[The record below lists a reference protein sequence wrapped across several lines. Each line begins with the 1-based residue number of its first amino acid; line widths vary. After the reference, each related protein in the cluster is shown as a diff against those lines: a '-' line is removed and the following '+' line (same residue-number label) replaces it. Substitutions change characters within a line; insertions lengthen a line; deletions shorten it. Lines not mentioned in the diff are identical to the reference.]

1 MKAYPSITGQIQNLP
16 IYAFDK
22 LDGSNI
28 RGEWS
33 RKKGF
38 YKFGTRT
45 RLVDETDPVFKDAP
59 ELLRTK
65 YEKDLS
71 DIFRKER
78 YDSAVC
84 FFEYHG
90 PSSFVGIHKP
100 DEAHTVTLFDVAPYK
115 RGILEPGEY
124 MDLFGHLDI
133 AKLLYRGN
141 PNSDFIASVKEGRLE
156 GLTFEGVI
164 CKAKNPKRTPA
175 PVMFKVKNLA
185 WIQRLREFCA
195 GDEKKFNELL

>member
-1 MKAYPSITGQIQNLP
+1 MKAYPSIDGHIQNLP

-45 RLVDETDPVFKDAP
+45 RLVDETDTVFGKAP
-59 ELLRTK
+59 ELLRAK
-65 YEKDLS
+65 YEKDLT

-78 YDSAVC
+78 YESAVV
-84 FFEYHG
+84 FFEFHG
-90 PSSFVGIHKP
+90 PNSFVGVHA
-100 DEAHTVTLFDVAPYK
+100 DEPHTVTMFDVNPFK
-115 RGILEPGEY
+115 KGILEPAEY
-124 MDLFGHLDI
+124 MKLFGHLSI
-133 AKLLYRGN
+133 ARLLYRGN
-141 PNSDFIASVKEGRLE
+141 PNSEFVEQVKNGTLP
-156 GLTFEGVI
+156 GMTFEGVI

-185 WIQRLREFCA
+185 WIQKLRDLCKD
-195 GDEKKFNELL
+195 DENKFKELL